1 VTSPENPQAPQ
12 TAQTTQSAQ
21 STQDTQA
28 APSAPA
34 PKRFWCQL
42 AWIGGEIKSKV
53 LIEVAQGRITAVTCG
68 VKPRPDDAERLAG
81 LTIPGLANV
90 HSHAFHRA
98 LRGRTQVES
107 GTFWTWRERMYEAAA
122 HLDPDSYREL
132 ATAVF
137 AEMALAGVTA
147 VGEFHYLHHSPKG
160 GLYQD
165 PNAMGHALAEAAQ
178 AAGIRITLLDTCYL
192 SGGFD
197 TELNDVQRRF
207 SDGDAGRW
215 ADRVD
220 ALRKAYAGSDSVR
233 IGTAVHSVRAVPVD
247 QLSPVVAFAAENE
260 MPLHVH
266 LSEQRAEN
274 DACLARHHKTP
285 TELLHAHGA
294 LGPRTTAV
302 HATHLSQ
309 MDIDL
314 LGTSGTAVCMCP
326 TTERDLADGIGPAH
340 AVHLAGAPVNLGSDS
355 HAVIDLF
362 EEARAVELDERLRT
376 ERRGHWPASELLQA
390 ATEAGHASLGWPG
403 AGRLEVG
410 ALADFT
416 TIALDT
422 VRLAGVQPAHAA
434 ESVVFAATAADVR
447 HVVVA
452 GRFTVRDHRHALVED
467 VPGRLAATIGAI
479 FK

>member
-1 VTSPENPQAPQ
+1 VTSPENPANPANPQ
-12 TAQTTQSAQ
+12 
-21 STQDTQA
+21 DL
-28 APSAPA
+28 
-34 PKRFWCQL
+34 KRFWCEY
-42 AWIGGEIKSKV
+42 AWVGGEIKTKV
-53 LIEVAQGRITAVTCG
+53 LIEVAAGRISSITCG
-68 VKPRPDDAERLAG
+68 VKPRPGTGEKLTG
-81 LTIPGLANV
+81 LTLPGLANV

-107 GTFWTWRERMYEAAA
+107 GTFWTWRESMYEAAA
-122 HLDPDSYREL
+122 HLDPDSYRDL

-165 PNAMGHALAEAAQ
+165 PNAMGHAMAEAAE
-178 AAGIRITLLDTCYL
+178 AAGVRLTLLDTCYL
-192 SGGFD
+192 AGGFD

-207 SDGDAGRW
+207 SDGDAARW
-215 ADRVD
+215 AERVE
-220 ALRKAYAGSDSVR
+220 ALHKAYAGSETVR
-233 IGTAVHSVRAVPVD
+233 VGAAVHSVRAVPVD
-247 QLSPVVAFAAENE
+247 QLL
-260 MPLHVH
+260 PLHVH

-340 AVHLAGAPVNLGSDS
+340 AVHLAGSPVNLGSDS

-376 ERRGHWPASELLQA
+376 ERRGHWLASELLEAATGAGQA
-390 ATEAGHASLGWPG
+390 ALGWAS

-422 VRLAGVQPAHAA
+422 VRLAGVQPAYAA
-434 ESVVFAATAADVR
+434 ESVIFAATAADVR
-447 HVVVA
+447 HVVVG

-467 VPGRLAATIGAI
+467 VPGRLKAAIGAI

>member
-1 VTSPENPQAPQ
+1 MTIEEDRPPG
-12 TAQTTQSAQ
+12 AQ
-21 STQDTQA
+21 SFYCD
-28 APSAPA
+28 
-34 PKRFWCQL
+34 L
-42 AWIGGEIKSKV
+42 AWINGEVKSKV
-53 LIEVAQGRITAVTCG
+53 LITTAAGRIATVTCG
-68 VKPRPDDAERLAG
+68 VKQKPEDAAHLVG
-81 LTIPGLANV
+81 LTVPGLANV

-98 LRGRTQVES
+98 LRGRTQVEH
-107 GTFWTWRERMYEAAA
+107 GTFWTWRERMYAAAA
-122 HLDPDSYREL
+122 HLDPDSYRAL

-137 AEMALAGVTA
+137 AEMALAGITA

-160 GLYQD
+160 GLYHD
-165 PNAMGHALAEAAQ
+165 PNAMGHALAGAAA

-192 SGGFD
+192 AGGFD

-207 SDGDAGRW
+207 SDGDAARW

-220 ALRKAYAGSDSVR
+220 ALRKAYADSETVR
-233 IGTAVHSVRAVPVD
+233 VGAAVHSVRAVPVD
-247 QLSPVVAFAAENE
+247 QLPPVIAFAAERE
-260 MPLHVH
+260 LPLHVH

-285 TELLHAHGA
+285 TQLLHDHGA

-314 LGTSGTAVCMCP
+314 LGSSATAVCMCP

-340 AVHLAGAPVNLGSDS
+340 AVHTAGSPITLGSDS

-376 ERRGHWPASELLQA
+376 ERRGHWRAAELLHA
-390 ATEAGHASLGWPG
+390 ATDAGHAALGWPT
-403 AGRLEVG
+403 AGRLVVG

-434 ESVVFAATAADVR
+434 ESVVFAASAPDVR

-452 GRFTVRDHRHALVED
+452 GRFTVRDHRHELVED
-467 VPGRLAATIGAI
+467 VPGKLAAAIGGI

>member
-1 VTSPENPQAPQ
+1 VTAPGSPAGGSR
-12 TAQTTQSAQ
+12 T
-21 STQDTQA
+21 
-28 APSAPA
+28 
-34 PKRFWCQL
+34 FWCDL
-42 AWIGGEIKSKV
+42 AWIGGEVKSKV
-53 LIEVAQGRITAVTCG
+53 LITVAAGRVSAIACG
-68 VKPRPDDAERLAG
+68 VKPRPADAEYLAG
-81 LTIPGLANV
+81 LTVPGLANV

-107 GTFWTWRERMYEAAA
+107 GTFWTWRERMYAAAA
-122 HLDPDSYREL
+122 HLDPDSYRDL

-165 PNAMGHALAEAAQ
+165 PNAMGHALAQAAE

-192 SGGFD
+192 AGGFD

-207 SDGDAGRW
+207 SDGDAAHW
-215 ADRVD
+215 ADRVE
-220 ALRKAYAGSDSVR
+220 ALRKAYAGSETVR
-233 IGTAVHSVRAVPVD
+233 VGAAVHSVRAVPVD
-247 QLSPVVAFAAENE
+247 QLDPVVAFATENE

-314 LGTSGTAVCMCP
+314 LGTSTTAVCMCP

-340 AVHLAGAPVNLGSDS
+340 AAHLAGSPVNLGSDS

-376 ERRGHWPASELLQA
+376 ERRGHWLASELLRA
-390 ATEAGHASLGWPG
+390 ATEDGHASLGWPS
-403 AGRLEVG
+403 AGRLETG

-434 ESVVFAATAADVR
+434 ESVIFAATAADVR
-447 HVVVA
+447 HVVVG
-452 GRFTVRDHRHALVED
+452 GRFTVRDHRHALVDD
-467 VPGRLAATIGAI
+467 VPGRLAATIGGI

>member
-1 VTSPENPQAPQ
+1 MTFPDKPQ
-12 TAQTTQSAQ
+12 TANASTTAS
-21 STQDTQA
+21 
-28 APSAPA
+28 
-34 PKRFWCQL
+34 FWCEL

-53 LIEVAQGRITAVTCG
+53 RIEVAAGRISSVTCG
-68 VKPRPDDAERLAG
+68 VKPRPENAVKLSG
-81 LTIPGLANV
+81 LTVPGLANV

-122 HLDPDSYREL
+122 HLDPDSSREL

-165 PNAMGHALAEAAQ
+165 PNAMSHAMAEAAQ
-178 AAGIRITLLDTCYL
+178 AAGIRLTLLDTCYL

-215 ADRVD
+215 AERVE
-220 ALRKAYAGSDSVR
+220 ALRKAYVDSDTVR
-233 IGTAVHSVRAVPVD
+233 IGAAVHSVRAVPVD

-309 MDIDL
+309 VDIDL
-314 LGTSGTAVCMCP
+314 LGTSSTAVCMCP

-340 AVHLAGAPVNLGSDS
+340 AVHLAGSPVNLGSDS

-362 EEARAVELDERLRT
+362 EEARAVELNERLRT
-376 ERRGHWPASELLQA
+376 ERRGHWLASELLRA
-390 ATEAGHASLGWPG
+390 ATEDGHAALGWPS
-403 AGRLEVG
+403 AGRLEAG

-434 ESVVFAATAADVR
+434 ESVIFAATAADVR
-447 HVVVA
+447 HVVVG

-467 VPGRLAATIGAI
+467 VPGRLAAAIGAI